1 MAEVWGIK
9 TPNFFTKLPCRGGK
23 QTVLRLKEHENSW
36 VEDEEEIISKFEEFY
51 KNLFKTSSSREW
63 GNVFDCILKLV
74 DANMNE
80 ILTVDVT
87 EEEVKEAVF
96 QLGAFK
102 APGSDGLMVCFSK
115 ILGYNQRYCC

>member
-1 MAEVWGIK
+1 M
-9 TPNFFTKLPCRGGK
+9 
-23 QTVLRLKEHENSW
+23 
-36 VEDEEEIISKFEEFY
+36 EDEEEIISKFEEFY

-74 DANMNE
+74 DDNMNE

-87 EEEVKEAVF
+87 EEEIKEAVF

-102 APGSDGLMVCFSK
+102 APGSDGFNGVFFKNTGIQSEILLLM
-115 ILGYNQRYCC
+115 Q